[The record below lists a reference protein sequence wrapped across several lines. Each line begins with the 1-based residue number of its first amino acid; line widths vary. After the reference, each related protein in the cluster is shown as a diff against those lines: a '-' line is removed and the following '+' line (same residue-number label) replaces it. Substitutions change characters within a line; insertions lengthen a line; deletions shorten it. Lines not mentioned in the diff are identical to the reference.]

1 MRETAFSN
9 WILFE
14 YQTLYKS
21 LPIYRIVYVFLVFTV
36 VLPKYLWISN
46 YPDTFFLPRVSFTMF
61 FSNFPD
67 ATFFYLLIFLLIL
80 SLLALLVGYK
90 TFYSS
95 LAVALFL
102 FIGNGWEYSFGKVN
116 HDIVLILIPLLLAF
130 CSWGEK
136 EAKSGTQSQYY
147 ISVIPIFALLL
158 ALAMLTAAWAKIST
172 GWLDPNVAAL
182 PGHLVRNYFVAG
194 RETITASLLLSQ
206 GNFQLFKALDYG
218 TIIIETAFI
227 LSIFSLKYFR
237 LVCAFACLFHLGVQ
251 LSLGISFMP
260 NIIAYGLFVNWGYLK
275 NFDRLEALQA
285 KLQPL
290 SQHIGIVTVSIVSIP
305 IWVIYS
311 TFGNPFSMDL
321 GLTYIFGA
329 NLIKTFFM
337 LTAVAISLRYIFE
350 LFGGFLQSFRLGLEK
365 QKA

>member
-1 MRETAFSN
+1 MRETTFSN

-14 YQTLYKS
+14 YKSIYES
-21 LPIYRIVYVFLVFTV
+21 LPTYRIIYVFLIFAV
-36 VLPKYLWISN
+36 VLPKYVWIGK

-67 ATFFYLLIFLLIL
+67 VTFFYLLIFLLIL

-90 TFYSS
+90 IFYSS
-95 LAVALFL
+95 LAVTLFL
-102 FIGNGWEYSFGKVN
+102 FIGNSWEYSFGKVN

-130 CSWGEK
+130 CSWGER
-136 EAKSGTQSQYY
+136 EAKSGTQSQYN
-147 ISVIPIFALLL
+147 ISVIPILVLLL

-206 GNFQLFKALDYG
+206 GSFQLFKALDYG
-218 TIIIETAFI
+218 TIIIESAFI

-237 LVCAFACLFHLGVQ
+237 LVCAFACLFHFGVQ

-260 NIIAYGLFVNWGYLK
+260 NIIAYGLLVNWGYLK
-275 NFDRLEALQA
+275 NFDSLKALHSKFQT
-285 KLQPL
+285 L
-290 SQHIGIVTVSIVSIP
+290 SQNIGIANILIVSIP
-305 IWVIYS
+305 IWLIYS
-311 TFGNPFSMDL
+311 IWGNPFSMGF

-329 NLIKTFFM
+329 NLVKTLFM
-337 LTAVAISLRYIFE
+337 LAAVVISLRYIFE
-350 LFGGFLQSFRLGLEK
+350 LLGGFLQSARLGLEG